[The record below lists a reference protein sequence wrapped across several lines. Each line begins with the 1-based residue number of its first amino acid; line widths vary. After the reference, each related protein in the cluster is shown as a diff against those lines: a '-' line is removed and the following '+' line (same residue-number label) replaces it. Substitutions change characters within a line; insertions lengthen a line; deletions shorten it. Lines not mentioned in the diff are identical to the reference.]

1 MQIRRM
7 QDMLA
12 QMQQKLQKQSSTG
25 SQGNLLDELTVPAN
39 PNQRDSVVDV

>member
-1 MQIRRM
+1 M

-25 SQGNLLDELTVPAN
+25 SQGNLLDELTVPGN
-39 PNQRDSVVDV
+39 PNQRDSVVEV